1 MLDPNS
7 TKTPTASTQDD
18 NLSAL
23 ADRIR
28 DEHKAA
34 RSAMC
39 HAVAHA
45 ISAGEALI
53 QAKAAVPPGNW
64 HHWLRSNCELSRRT
78 ALRYIQ
84 FAGHR
89 AEIEHK
95 LAGEPD
101 LSVRAAQL
109 LVSKPKV
116 AATGKATGV
125 STPGAAVDIETITEH
140 ATAMIAEGL
149 TDALKLALD
158 QHARAV
164 MPTTVL
170 RQMLIQ
176 LEAHGLNTRD
186 IEVIVRPHSRPR
198 VQRRVAALAL
208 KIIISRGER
217 P

>member
-39 HAVAHA
+39 HAVTHA

-89 AEIEHK
+89 ARAIRSRIAPWCA
-95 LAGEPD
+95 LGALPASGCEP
-101 LSVRAAQL
+101 SAN
-109 LVSKPKV
+109 S
-116 AATGKATGV
+116 
-125 STPGAAVDIETITEH
+125 
-140 ATAMIAEGL
+140 
-149 TDALKLALD
+149 
-158 QHARAV
+158 
-164 MPTTVL
+164 
-170 RQMLIQ
+170 
-176 LEAHGLNTRD
+176 
-186 IEVIVRPHSRPR
+186 
-198 VQRRVAALAL
+198 RVAPHP
-208 KIIISRGER
+208 S
-217 P
+217 